1 MGMTVTTMNRS
12 HRVVYLIVLLVFAVA
27 LTTAL
32 VLAGER
38 KGEGTKSGALE
49 PNTVPSLQVDLGRQ
63 RNA

>member
-1 MGMTVTTMNRS
+1 MTVTTMNRS
-12 HRVVYLIVLLVFAVA
+12 HQVVYLIVLLVFAVA

-38 KGEGTKSGALE
+38 KGEGTKSSTLK
-49 PNTVPSLQVDLGRQ
+49 PSTVPSLQVGLGGQ